1 MYLEYEMV
9 TQQDKKQVKNNPVS
23 TDIPFIQ
30 ANSKHSIRSIFFI
43 NLLDATFASI
53 ILT

>member
-1 MYLEYEMV
+1 MANDGYS
-9 TQQDKKQVKNNPVS
+9 KNSIAMIVG
-23 TDIPFIQ
+23 
-30 ANSKHSIRSIFFI
+30 KHSIRSIFFI